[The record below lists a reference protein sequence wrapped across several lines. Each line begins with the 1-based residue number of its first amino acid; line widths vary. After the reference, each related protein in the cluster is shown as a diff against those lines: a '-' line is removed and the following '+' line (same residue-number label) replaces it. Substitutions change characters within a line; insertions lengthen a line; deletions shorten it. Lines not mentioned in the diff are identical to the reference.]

1 MLNKLQNTDLAA
13 LMIRIIFRGLMLVNH
28 GWGKFDKISS
38 GNLGFPDPLG
48 IGSEISLYLAVFS
61 EVICA
66 ALVTVGLF
74 TRAAT
79 IPLVFTMGVAFF
91 VVHGGDAFAEKES
104 SFMYLLGYLAI
115 IFIGPG
121 KYSMD
126 RAFRK
131 KM

>member
-13 LMIRIIFRGLMLVNH
+13 LMIRIIFGGLMLVNH

>member
-1 MLNKLQNTDLAA
+1 MLSKLQNTDLAA
-13 LMIRIIFRGLMLVNH
+13 LTIRIIFGGLMLVNH
-28 GWGKFDKISS
+28 GWGKFDKITS
-38 GNLGFPDPLG
+38 GNIGFPDPLG

-79 IPLVFTMGVAFF
+79 IPLLFTMGVAFF